1 MSGAIEYRTGKIPDR
16 DALASLY
23 NSVQWAHADEPESL
37 HKAVSQSGWVV
48 TAWHEDTLVG
58 LARVLT
64 DGVFVAY
71 FQEMLVH
78 PDYQHQ
84 GVGKE
89 LLDHYDRKFGEFQD
103 QVAIKQSIIKLFT
116 LKSARSSLDILCQS
130 VEVLNLG
137 NLKARHFTD
146 EVG

>member
-1 MSGAIEYRTGKIPDR
+1 MSGTIEYRIGDVPDR
-16 DALASLY
+16 NALTHLY
-23 NSVQWAHADEPESL
+23 KSVQWAQAEMPESL
-37 HKAVSQSGWVV
+37 HSAVTQSGWVA

-89 LLDHYDRKFGEFQD
+89 LLDHYDRAFGEFRD
-103 QVAIKQSIIKLFT
+103 QVAVTDADWARNKLSKRGFQVEPAALSRT
-116 LKSARSSLDILCQS
+116 RPLSARVSTQD
-130 VEVLNLG
+130 
-137 NLKARHFTD
+137 
-146 EVG
+146 

>member
-1 MSGAIEYRTGKIPDR
+1 MSGAIEYRIGDIPDL

-23 NSVQWAHADEPESL
+23 SSVQWAHADNPESL

-48 TAWHEDTLVG
+48 TAWHEDNLVG

-89 LLDHYDRKFGEFQD
+89 LLDHYDREFGEFQD
-103 QVAIKQSIIKLFT
+103 QVAITDAEWAKKKLNKRGFQVEPAALSRT
-116 LKSARSSLDILCQS
+116 RPLTARVSTQD
-130 VEVLNLG
+130 
-137 NLKARHFTD
+137 
-146 EVG
+146 

>member
-1 MSGAIEYRTGKIPDR
+1 MSGAIEYRIGDIPDL

-23 NSVQWAHADEPESL
+23 SSVQWAHADNPESL
-37 HKAVSQSGWVV
+37 QKAVSQSGWVV
-48 TAWHEDTLVG
+48 TAWHEDNLVG

-89 LLDHYDRKFGEFQD
+89 LLDHYDREFGEFQD
-103 QVAIKQSIIKLFT
+103 QVAITDAEWAKKKLNKRGFQVEPAALSRT
-116 LKSARSSLDILCQS
+116 RPLTARVSTQD
-130 VEVLNLG
+130 
-137 NLKARHFTD
+137 
-146 EVG
+146 

>member
-1 MSGAIEYRTGKIPDR
+1 MSGAIEYRIGDIPDL

-23 NSVQWAHADEPESL
+23 SSVQWAHADNPESL

-48 TAWHEDTLVG
+48 TAWHEDNLVG

-89 LLDHYDRKFGEFQD
+89 LLDHYDREFGEFQD
-103 QVAIKQSIIKLFT
+103 QVAITDADWARAKLSKRGFQVEPAALSRT
-116 LKSARSSLDILCQS
+116 RPLTARVSTQD
-130 VEVLNLG
+130 
-137 NLKARHFTD
+137 
-146 EVG
+146 

>member
-1 MSGAIEYRTGKIPDR
+1 MSGTIEYRIGDIPDR
-16 DALASLY
+16 DSLAGLY
-23 NSVQWAHADEPESL
+23 NSVQWAQAEKPESL

-89 LLDHYDRKFGEFQD
+89 LLDHYDREFGEFQD
-103 QVAIKQSIIKLFT
+103 QVAITDADWAKKKLSKRGFHVEPAALSRT
-116 LKSARSSLDILCQS
+116 RPLTARVSTQD
-130 VEVLNLG
+130 
-137 NLKARHFTD
+137 
-146 EVG
+146 